1 MTAFDFGVLGII
13 GVSFVLGLMR
23 GLIKEL
29 LSLVAYGLA
38 FLAAVWWGPALSAQW
53 LLHWVTQD
61 YLRIGIAYFALFVAT
76 LLAVGLVNMALAAMV
91 RGTGLSPADR
101 GLGGLFGIVRG
112 LLLVLI
118 IVTLVGYTPLTQEPW
133 WQNASLSKQVTGI
146 IHQLGKKLPPPMNQW
161 LPF

>member
-53 LLHWVTQD
+53 VLHWVTQD

-76 LLAVGLVNMALAAMV
+76 LLAVGLINIALAAMV

-118 IVTLVGYTPLTQEPW
+118 IVTLVGYTPLTQETW

-146 IHQLGKKLPPPMNQW
+146 IHQIGQKLPTPMNKW

>member
-1 MTAFDFGVLGII
+1 MTAFDFGVLGIV
-13 GVSFVLGLMR
+13 GVSFFLGLMR

-38 FLAAVWWGPALSAQW
+38 FLAAVWWGPVISEQW
-53 LLHWVTQD
+53 VLHWVTQD
-61 YLRIGIAYFALFVAT
+61 YLRMGIAYFALFVAT

-91 RGTGLSPADR
+91 RSTGLSPADR

-118 IVTLVGYTPLTQEPW
+118 IVTLVGYTPLIQEPW
-133 WQNASLSKQVTGI
+133 WQNASLSKQVTSI
-146 IHQLGKKLPPPMNQW
+146 IHQIGQKLPAPMNQW

>member
-1 MTAFDFGVLGII
+1 VTAFDFGVLGII

-53 LLHWVTQD
+53 LLHWVKQD

-112 LLLVLI
+112 VLLVLI
-118 IVTLVGYTPLTQEPW
+118 IVTLVGYTPLIQEPW
-133 WQNASLSKQVTGI
+133 WKDASLSKQVTGI
-146 IHQLGKKLPPPMNQW
+146 IQQIGQKLPAPMNEW